1 MQATKSNFATHNNQ
15 EIDLFTLTNDNG
27 MTVKIMNY
35 GSTITSI
42 TVPNQ
47 DGTRD
52 ELVCGFENFDNYFS
66 KDYAANAP
74 YFGSIVGRYS
84 SQIKDA
90 KFTLNG
96 KQYELAPNCG
106 DNNLHGGVLGFDK
119 KIWTVET
126 SNLKDATGVKMS
138 LISNHLEEG
147 FPGNVVIQVSFSLNN
162 ANELS
167 IKYQANPDADT
178 PLSLTNHTY
187 FNLSGFADSIEHHS
201 VQVQAGKKLSMD
213 DTGAATGEIVNLD
226 GQKDD
231 LRTTQTI
238 KDVHIKMNDGFEH
251 YYIFDKNNFE
261 LEKVAEINCPA
272 NGRKLE
278 ISSSEPGMLFYT
290 GKYTSDAIVRET
302 GEQFGKFRA
311 FCCETHRY
319 PNGINMENAPKC
331 ITKAGETF
339 ESETVFKLS
348 F

>member
-35 GSTITSI
+35 GATITSI
-42 TVPNQ
+42 SVPNQ

-66 KDYAANAP
+66 ESYTSNAP

-84 SQIKDA
+84 SQIKNS
-90 KFTLNG
+90 KFSLNG
-96 KQYELAPNCG
+96 KEYALAANCG
-106 DNNLHGGVLGFDK
+106 ANNLHGGVVGYDK
-119 KIWTVET
+119 KIWHAET
-126 SNLKDATGVKMS
+126 IQTEAASVVKMS
-138 LISNHLEEG
+138 LLSNHLEEG
-147 FPGNVVIQVSFSLNN
+147 FPGNVVVQVWFSLNN

-167 IKYQANPDADT
+167 IKYQANSDADT

-187 FNLSGFADSIEHHS
+187 FNLSGFSDSIESHS
-201 VQVQAGKKLSMD
+201 VQVHAGKKLAMD

-226 GQKDD
+226 GQQDD

-238 KDVHIKMNDGFEH
+238 KEVHTKMNDGFEH

-261 LEKVAEINCPA
+261 LEKVAEINCPS

-302 GEQFGKFRA
+302 GEKFGKYRA

-319 PNGINMENAPKC
+319 PNGINMENAPNC